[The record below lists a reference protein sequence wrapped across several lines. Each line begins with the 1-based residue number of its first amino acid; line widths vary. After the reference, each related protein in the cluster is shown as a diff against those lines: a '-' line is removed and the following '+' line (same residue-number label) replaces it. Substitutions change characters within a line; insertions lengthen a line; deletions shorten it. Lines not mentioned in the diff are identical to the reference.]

1 MVEARRNVPIN
12 KTDVIAMLIFAHFFK
27 QHTPALKGTVIFS
40 REEMPREPLTLDL
53 ELFDFF

>member
-1 MVEARRNVPIN
+1 MVEAGTNIPIN
-12 KTDVIAMLIFAHFFK
+12 KADVIAVLIFAHFFK
-27 QHTPALKGTVIFS
+27 QHTPPLKGTVIFS